1 MVYTP
6 LQLIRQYLFTE
17 LVLTDR
23 LLCMAKSRVYS
34 FRISEELGQMFDQ
47 LKASQAHPRVPTAEL
62 LVEAF
67 RLYVELG
74 KRYGLDNAVKVKLPK
89 SLQQLRRMIWR

>member
-1 MVYTP
+1 
-6 LQLIRQYLFTE
+6 
-17 LVLTDR
+17 
-23 LLCMAKSRVYS
+23 MAKSRVYS

-89 SLQQLRRMIWR
+89 SLQTVPPPNSPLPPKKAGGSSPR

>member
-1 MVYTP
+1 
-6 LQLIRQYLFTE
+6 
-17 LVLTDR
+17 
-23 LLCMAKSRVYS
+23 MAKSRVYS

-74 KRYGLDNAVKVKLPK
+74 KRYGLDDAVKVKLPK
-89 SLQQLRRMIWR
+89 SLQIVPPPNSLLPPKKAGSSSPR